1 MHKPTTEVVM
11 AVRTFKLRSKAKR
24 RILEKGSPIII
35 TIRKTT
41 AILFG
46 VSGSDFSRIKSTAD
60 GNTDQ

>member
-1 MHKPTTEVVM
+1 M